1 MTGFDLSTYKYT
13 NRKIS
18 YLVQIVI
25 CIITILFSSYNYR
38 SHLLLSESLQRS
50 DADVSRLKHDI
61 TLLKKDAYSSTEG
74 KGALSASKK
83 IEGLKKS
90 IDGINAILEK
100 KGFSWSEL
108 FYSLEKASPR
118 NVSIM
123 GIKPSYVNKRIK
135 ISGQAKSLSQVT
147 ALVDNL
153 QDTTYIKKSILLQE
167 SVRLID
173 KKHPVIVFDIE
184 SEGKF

>member
-1 MTGFDLSTYKYT
+1 MIGFNLSTYKYT

-18 YLVQIVI
+18 YLLQIVVCVVI
-25 CIITILFSSYNYR
+25 ILFSSYNYR
-38 SHLLLSESLQRS
+38 SHLLLSESLQQS
-50 DADVSRLKHDI
+50 DTDVSRLKNEI
-61 TLLKKDAYSSTEG
+61 TLLKKDVYSSAEG
-74 KGALSASKK
+74 KDVISASKK

-90 IDGINAILEK
+90 IEGINAILGK

-123 GIKPSYVNKRIK
+123 GIKPSYSNKRIK

-167 SVRLID
+167 SARLLD
-173 KKHPVIVFDIE
+173 NRHPVIVFDIE
-184 SEGKF
+184 SEVNF